1 MRLQEITLFAGLIW
15 LHAGLAL
22 AAPPPPPSTSVPWRD
37 PGLPVVHYP
46 ALLGV
51 EIKPFAPG
59 LSLIGPVDADVQ
71 DAIAG
76 AAGDFCNVDELDARA
91 AMLKAERLFWPT
103 FVDPNVAGK
112 PNPDHTSALS
122 TIRTNYPKHDQDDS
136 ILWIG
141 SNKYEAADVKGATSV
156 YYCTFTQRNGS
167 FEIVENSLRRVY
179 GDRLKDRANTGDSK
193 ATWTLARPA
202 VQRWPVGALGKISLT
217 RAPLGGMMTL
227 DVSVTVRN

>member
-1 MRLQEITLFAGLIW
+1 MKLQKTAVIAGLIW
-15 LHAGLAL
+15 LHAGLVA
-22 AAPPPPPSTSVPWRD
+22 AAPPPPPTSVPWRD
-37 PGLPVVHYP
+37 PGLPVVHFP

-59 LSLIGPVDADVQ
+59 LSLIGPVDVDVQ

-76 AAGDFCNVDELDARA
+76 AAGDFCNVDELNARV

-103 FVDPNVAGK
+103 FVDPNIAGK

-122 TIRTNYPKHDQDDS
+122 TIRINYPKHDQDDS
-136 ILWIG
+136 MLRIG
-141 SNKYEAADVKGATSV
+141 SNKYVISDVNGATIV

-167 FEIVENSLRRVY
+167 FEIVEKSLLHTY
-179 GDRLKDRANTGDSK
+179 GGRLGGRTNAGDSK
-193 ATWTLARPA
+193 TTWALAPPA
-202 VQRWPVGALGKISLT
+202 EQRWPVGALGKVSLT